1 MACLLRRGR
10 EELKGGGEKLCD
22 FMGPQAHNSDRK
34 MLTQSRRALL
44 CQAEE
49 QRAQHQAQ

>member
-10 EELKGGGEKLCD
+10 EELKGGEKLYD
-22 FMGPQAHNSDRK
+22 FMGPQAQNRDRK